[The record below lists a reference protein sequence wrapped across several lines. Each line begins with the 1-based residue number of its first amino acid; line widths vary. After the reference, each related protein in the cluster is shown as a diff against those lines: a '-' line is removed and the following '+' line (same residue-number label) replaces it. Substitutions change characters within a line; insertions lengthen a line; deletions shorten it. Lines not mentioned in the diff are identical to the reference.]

1 MGSRK
6 RERAAWATGLS
17 LILHVLMLT
26 GMVVG
31 LKIEKPPP
39 EGQTMEVRLV
49 LPPRKPPPPVPSASS
64 PQKSPAGPPLRPH
77 LAPPAPATV
86 QGLPLP
92 EAAPPGPAPA
102 PSPSAGPQGLMPSLS
117 GRLGCDD
124 PLTFHLTPAQ
134 RQTCANNMAERARA
148 APQLALN
155 IPGRKQEDY
164 DRNVR
169 CHAAYG
175 KAAMPPSTTRTDIGV
190 GGNALP
196 PDVPGGLGFVPGP
209 KDCGFGER

>member
-1 MGSRK
+1 MGARK

-17 LILHVLMLT
+17 LVLHVLMLT
-26 GMVVG
+26 GMVAG
-31 LKIEKPPP
+31 LKIAKPPP
-39 EGQTMEVRLV
+39 EGQAMEVSLV
-49 LPPRKPPPPVPSASS
+49 LPPRVKPLPAPPAAS
-64 PQKSPAGPPLRPH
+64 PQKSLAGPTLRPH
-77 LAPPAPATV
+77 LAPPAPAAV

-102 PSPSAGPQGLMPSLS
+102 PSPPAGAQGLMPSLS

-134 RQTCANNMAERARA
+134 KQACANNMAQRARA

-155 IPGRKQEDY
+155 IPDRKQADY
-164 DRNVR
+164 DRNVG
-169 CHAAYG
+169 CHRVYG
-175 KAAMPPSTTRTDIGV
+175 KAAMPASTTPTDVGV
-190 GGNALP
+190 RGPALP
-196 PDVPGGLGFVPGP
+196 PDVPGGLGYVPGP